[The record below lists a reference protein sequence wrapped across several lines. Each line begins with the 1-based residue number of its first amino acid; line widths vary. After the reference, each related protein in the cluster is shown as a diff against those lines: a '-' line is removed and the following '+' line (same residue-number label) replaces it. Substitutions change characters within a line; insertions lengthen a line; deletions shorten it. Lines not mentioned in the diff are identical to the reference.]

1 MEELIVESTHRKIQV
16 TRSSLLDEP
25 RRDILMKERHWWKV
39 TGEIFGEEDLF
50 KQPQQDYSD
59 PMSLNQG

>member
-1 MEELIVESTHRKIQV
+1 
-16 TRSSLLDEP
+16 
-25 RRDILMKERHWWKV
+25 MKERHWWKV